1 MRIAQPH
8 AVRVALSDGRSVCG
22 IAGADTRP
30 RCVSACALADRR
42 PALTVV
48 EAAAYGCRG
57 ALLVTT
63 PRVIAH
69 ELHWASIDGEGMRV
83 NRVDGRRRRRRRR
96 RRSWRLRGI
105 AIAHVADVPRA
116 ARKQLWLNFDGILHM
131 RESAC
136 TPDARSSR
144 LYSENRNLQT
154 LTETEGPPHT
164 PTALF
169 TPPLPRPSCSCSC
182 SPTPHRAIAP
192 RAQRG
197 PKGSLLPGSIFLSS
211 PVLLMLTVRMRPP
224 EEPSRAIA
232 WEMHF

>member
-1 MRIAQPH
+1 MLHRRARCVRPHEGRVEAASCAAARDQLMRIAQPH
-8 AVRVALSDGRSVCG
+8 AVRVALSDGRSVSG

-30 RCVSACALADRR
+30 RCVSTCALADRR

-116 ARKQLWLNFDGILHM
+116 ARKQLWLNFDGMSRM
-131 RESAC
+131 RERPQMEAAC
-136 TPDARSSR
+136 TQAVCMRTVIFR
-144 LYSENRNLQT
+144 L
-154 LTETEGPPHT
+154 
-164 PTALF
+164 
-169 TPPLPRPSCSCSC
+169 
-182 SPTPHRAIAP
+182 
-192 RAQRG
+192 
-197 PKGSLLPGSIFLSS
+197 
-211 PVLLMLTVRMRPP
+211 
-224 EEPSRAIA
+224 
-232 WEMHF
+232 